1 MRVIARQNSW
11 RKGPALVGVVGPQ
24 EDGVYDEVKI
34 GAEYEVHAITVFQ
47 GIVDFQI
54 IVWHGPFLY
63 PAVFF
68 DVIDSSFPDDWVC
81 RSFND
86 SHLQMVIGPEFMAKD
101 IESYS
106 ATVEK
111 NPPQSDLF
119 WERIK
124 RIEAQRPKGNA
135 AVLLDNWVQ
144 CPLCDEA
151 WEVKIEESVSK
162 CPKCSTVLNNPL
174 YSAK

>member
-1 MRVIARQNSW
+1 MRVIAKRNNW
-11 RKGPALVGVVGPQ
+11 RDCSALLDGPFSP

-34 GAEYEVHAITVFQ
+34 GEEYEVHAITVFK
-47 GIVDFQI
+47 GIVKFQI

-81 RSFND
+81 RSFNN

-101 IESYS
+101 IESFS

-111 NPPQSDLF
+111 NLPQSDLF
-119 WERIK
+119 WERVK
-124 RIEAQRPKGNA
+124 RIESRKPKGDA
-135 AVLLDNWVQ
+135 KVLLDNWVQ
-144 CPLCDEA
+144 CPFCEEA
-151 WEVKIEESVSK
+151 WEVGIEEALVK